1 MVTGIVL
8 HKQNPMGYSFD
19 ADAGY
24 IAYADST
31 ENAANNNG
39 VIYIGAVFPATV
51 KGAFAQVFS
60 EKERK
65 ERGDA
70 LGHVLA
76 VNDYEPGAEYIYYWG
91 SGWSKYG
98 FEADT
103 DWNKYLEEY
112 ARKIRNPL
120 AVAIK

>member
-1 MVTGIVL
+1 M
-8 HKQNPMGYSFD
+8 
-19 ADAGY
+19 
-24 IAYADST
+24 
-31 ENAANNNG
+31 
-39 VIYIGAVFPATV
+39 IYIGAVFPATV

-76 VNDYEPGAEYIYYWG
+76 VNDYEPGASILLLG
-91 SGWSKYG
+91 ISWSKYG

>member
-1 MVTGIVL
+1 MQTLRRMLPIQWSDLHRSRIPGYRQRSVCPSVL
-8 HKQNPMGYSFD
+8 R
-19 ADAGY
+19 
-24 IAYADST
+24 
-31 ENAANNNG
+31 
-39 VIYIGAVFPATV
+39 
-51 KGAFAQVFS
+51 
-60 EKERK
+60 KERK

>member
-1 MVTGIVL
+1 M
-8 HKQNPMGYSFD
+8 
-19 ADAGY
+19 
-24 IAYADST
+24 
-31 ENAANNNG
+31 
-39 VIYIGAVFPATV
+39 IYIGAVFPATV

-120 AVAIK
+120 AVAIKIIHIQEGMRIRHEKKQGIWLYQSNTLNS

>member
-1 MVTGIVL
+1 
-8 HKQNPMGYSFD
+8 
-19 ADAGY
+19 
-24 IAYADST
+24 
-31 ENAANNNG
+31 
-39 VIYIGAVFPATV
+39 
-51 KGAFAQVFS
+51 
-60 EKERK
+60 
-65 ERGDA
+65 